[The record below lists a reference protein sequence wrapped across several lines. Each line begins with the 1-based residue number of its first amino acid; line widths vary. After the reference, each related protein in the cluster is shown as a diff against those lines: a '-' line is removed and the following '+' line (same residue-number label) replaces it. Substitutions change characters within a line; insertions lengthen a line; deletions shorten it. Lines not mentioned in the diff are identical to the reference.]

1 MTMASEAASS
11 GTEGASRSSIVL
23 PLPGPGR
30 GTVRRACA
38 HVSREGTHVL
48 RDTSEPE
55 YASVLVD
62 VADVPMDALDDLP
75 ETALAAVLREL
86 REPSA
91 EAYAAFESSL

>member
-1 MTMASEAASS
+1 M
-11 GTEGASRSSIVL
+11 
-23 PLPGPGR
+23 
-30 GTVRRACA
+30 
-38 HVSREGTHVL
+38 L